1 MAGEPDLTKVLD
13 SIYFAP
19 HGGSGWCDCLNL
31 ICELVR
37 GDAARLLRIDKQT
50 EQVVAELPGQNLAGQ
65 AGDSDFQGANSGA
78 LHGRF
83 VADGL
88 VVELKVQ
95 RVGEGDPFTPR
106 DRSVLDELM
115 PHIARAL
122 RQDGASRVLKDRQA
136 AVSRPNQGALLLLNA
151 QQDVVFVSTRAKD
164 WLSQT
169 SRMTLKDNH
178 LYLSGYKKQTEFSD
192 LVRYCMGQRGSGMM
206 ALPEKTGVVRLLVSF
221 EEAGIDGIFESNGL
235 IAVFI
240 LAIDSEDID
249 DEGAIARWLGLTE
262 QEARIATRI
271 AQGGRPAD
279 IAAALGVSLHTVRH
293 HLKNIYRK
301 TGTHSQSQL
310 TAMVLN
316 LPL

>member
-1 MAGEPDLTKVLD
+1 VPGESDLTKVLD
-13 SIYFAP
+13 GIYFAP
-19 HGGSGWCDCLNL
+19 HEENGWRHCLKL
-31 ICELVR
+31 ICELVG

-50 EQVVAELPGQNLAGQ
+50 EQVVAGFPSPNLAGK
-65 AGDSDFQGANSGA
+65 AGGSDSRHANKSIIGA
-78 LHGRF
+78 RF

-95 RVGEGDPFTPR
+95 TDCEGAAFTPR
-106 DRSVLDELM
+106 DRAILDELM
-115 PHIARAL
+115 PHIARAVL
-122 RQDGASRVLKDRQA
+122 QEGKARVLRDRHA
-136 AVSRPNQGALLLLNA
+136 AVSKPNQGALLLLNA
-151 QQDVVFVSTRAKD
+151 RQEVVFVSTRAKD

-169 SRMTLKDNH
+169 SRMALKGNH

-192 LVRYCMGQRGSGMM
+192 LVRYCMDQRGSGLMT
-206 ALPEKTGVVRLLVSF
+206 LPEKTGVVRLLISF

-240 LAIDSEDID
+240 LAIESEDID
-249 DEGAIARWLGLTE
+249 DEDAIARWLGLTE
-262 QEARIATRI
+262 KESRIATRI
-271 AQGGRPAD
+271 AQGDRPAD
-279 IAAALGVSLHTVRH
+279 IATALGVSLHTVRH

>member
-1 MAGEPDLTKVLD
+1 MPGNPDLTTVLD
-13 SIYFAP
+13 SVYFAP
-19 HGGSGWCDCLNL
+19 HEKSGWGLCLAL
-31 ICELVR
+31 ICELLR
-37 GDAARLLRIDKQT
+37 CDAAWLVKKDQQT
-50 EQVVAELPGQNLAGQ
+50 EQVVAELANQSRAGKKE
-65 AGDSDFQGANSGA
+65 DPDFQDASISVLA
-78 LHGRF
+78 ADY
-83 VADGL
+83 VADGF
-88 VVELKVQ
+88 VVQLKVQ
-95 RVGEGDPFTPR
+95 RAGEGDLFTPR

-122 RQDGASRVLKDRQA
+122 RQDSASRVLKDRQA

-151 QQDVVFVSTRAKD
+151 QQDVVFVSARAKE

-169 SRMTLKDNH
+169 SRMALRDNH
-178 LYLSGYKKQTEFSD
+178 LYLSSYKKQTEFSD
-192 LVRYCMGQRGSGMM
+192 LVRYCMDERGSGMM
-206 ALPEKTGVVRLLVSF
+206 ALPEKTGAVRLLISF

-240 LAIDSEDID
+240 LTIEREDID
-249 DEGAIARWLGLTE
+249 DEGAIAHWLGLTE

-271 AQGGRPAD
+271 AQGDRPAD
-279 IAAALGVSLHTVRH
+279 IAGALSVSLHTVRH
-293 HLKNIYRK
+293 HLKSIYRK

>member
-1 MAGEPDLTKVLD
+1 MPGEPDLTTVLD

-19 HGGSGWCDCLNL
+19 HKKSGWHDCLNL
-31 ICELVR
+31 ICELVC

-50 EQVVAELPGQNLAGQ
+50 EHVIAELPSQNLVGAD
-65 AGDSDFQGANSGA
+65 DSDFQNANNGA

-88 VVELKVQ
+88 VVELKV
-95 RVGEGDPFTPR
+95 RRASEGDRFTPR

-122 RQDGASRVLKDRQA
+122 RQGSEYGVLKDRQA

-151 QQDVVFVSTRAKD
+151 QQDVVFVSARAKE

-169 SRMTLKDNH
+169 SRMALRDNH
-178 LYLSGYKKQTEFSD
+178 LYLSSYKKQTEFSD
-192 LVRYCMGQRGSGMM
+192 LVRYCMDERGSGMM
-206 ALPEKTGVVRLLVSF
+206 ALPEKTGAVRLLISF

-240 LAIDSEDID
+240 LTIEREDID
-249 DEGAIARWLGLTE
+249 DEGAIAHWLGLTE

-271 AQGGRPAD
+271 AQGDRPAD
-279 IAAALGVSLHTVRH
+279 IAGALSVSLHTVRH
-293 HLKNIYRK
+293 HLKSIYRK

>member
-1 MAGEPDLTKVLD
+1 MAGESDLTKVLD

-50 EQVVAELPGQNLAGQ
+50 EQVVAELPSQNLAGK
-65 AGDSDFQGANSGA
+65 AGDSDFQNANNGA

-95 RVGEGDPFTPR
+95 RAGEGDPFTPW
-106 DRSVLDELM
+106 DRSIIDELM

-122 RQDGASRVLKDRQA
+122 RQDGASRLLRDRHA

-151 QQDVVFVSTRAKD
+151 QQEVVFVSTRAKD

-169 SRMTLKDNH
+169 SRMALRDNH
-178 LYLSGYKKQTEFSD
+178 LYLSGYKKQTEFLH
-192 LVRYCMGQRGSGMM
+192 LVRYCMDQRGSGMM
-206 ALPEKTGVVRLLVSF
+206 ALPEKTGAVRLLVSF
-221 EEAGIDGIFESNGL
+221 EEDGIDGIFESNGL

-240 LAIDSEDID
+240 LAIESEDID
-249 DEGAIARWLGLTE
+249 DEDAIARWLGLTE
-262 QEARIATRI
+262 RESRVATRI
-271 AQGGRPAD
+271 AQGDRPAD
-279 IAAALGVSLHTVRH
+279 IADALGVSLHTVRH

>member
-1 MAGEPDLTKVLD
+1 MSGESDLTKVLD
-13 SIYFAP
+13 GIYLAP
-19 HGGSGWCDCLNL
+19 HGENGWGLCLNL

-37 GDAARLLRIDKQT
+37 GDAARLLRRDQHT
-50 EQVVAELPGQNLAGQ
+50 EQVIAELPSQSSAGETEDPVFRNANVSVFD
-65 AGDSDFQGANSGA
+65 AGYVEGG
-78 LHGRF
+78 F
-83 VADGL
+83 V
-88 VVELKVQ
+88 VQLKVQ
-95 RVGEGDPFTPR
+95 RADEGDPFTPR
-106 DRSVLDELM
+106 DRNVLDELM

-169 SRMTLKDNH
+169 SRMTLRDNH

-192 LVRYCMGQRGSGMM
+192 LVRYCMDQRGSGMM

-240 LAIDSEDID
+240 LAIESEDID
-249 DEGAIARWLGLTE
+249 DEDAIARWLGLTE

-271 AQGGRPAD
+271 AQGDRPAD
-279 IAAALGVSLHTVRH
+279 IAGALCVSLHTVRH
-293 HLKNIYRK
+293 HLKSIYRK